1 MAKEVGICINGVIR
15 DYLTALDKKYRQVF
29 DMEPNYPYNIEN
41 LDETFPIEEIDRGD
55 SLSFDLNFEADFQWD
70 ENLQDYVPQNKP
82 ETLKSNDQS
91 QREEQRSIYY
101 FMYFESPLPIFARA
115 PYTEKF
121 VINTIGELERNI
133 QDRITLVSKESQ
145 MTKNATLM
153 FLCADSQF
161 DNDNIKFVNSVEEYW
176 EPFDILITENPVI
189 LNKKPSNKTAIKY
202 ITSYN
207 KNSPADF
214 EINSVS
220 DLFENPTKYFSV
232 ND

>member
-189 LNKKPSNKTAIKY
+189 LNKKPSDKTAIKY
-202 ITSYN
+202 NTSYN
-207 KNSPADF
+207 KNVPADF